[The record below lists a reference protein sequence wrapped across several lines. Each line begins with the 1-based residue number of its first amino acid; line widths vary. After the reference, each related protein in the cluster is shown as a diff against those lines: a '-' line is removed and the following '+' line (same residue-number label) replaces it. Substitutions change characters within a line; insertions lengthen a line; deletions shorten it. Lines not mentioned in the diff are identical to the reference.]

1 MLIDIGPISF
11 LTLRE
16 QKNCLLECA
25 DKYPIL
31 NGLVFLIDK
40 IQDDAVDRLGFS
52 NLQVFGK
59 EV

>member
-1 MLIDIGPISF
+1 MLIDIGTINF

-16 QKNCLLECA
+16 QKRCLLEGA

-52 NLQVFGK
+52 DIQVFGK

>member
-1 MLIDIGPISF
+1 MQIDIGTINF
-11 LTLRE
+11 VTLRE
-16 QKNCLLECA
+16 QKRCLLECA

-31 NGLVFLIDK
+31 NGLVFLIDQ

-52 NLQVFGK
+52 NIQVFGK